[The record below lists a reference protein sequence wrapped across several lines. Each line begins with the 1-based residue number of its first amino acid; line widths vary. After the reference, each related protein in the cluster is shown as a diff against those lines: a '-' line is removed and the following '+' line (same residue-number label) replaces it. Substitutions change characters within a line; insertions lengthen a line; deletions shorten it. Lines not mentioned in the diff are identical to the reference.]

1 MNSPHELATFAGGC
15 FWCMVKP
22 FDQYPGVISITSGF
36 TGGHVADPTYEAI
49 STGLTGHYE
58 AVQIVYDPR
67 LITYNQ
73 LLNIFWQQIDPT
85 DLEGQF
91 ADRGAP
97 YRTAI
102 FYHTPQQQEAA
113 EESRRILDQSHRFDD
128 PIVTIIAPATTFYP
142 AEDAHQDYYKKN
154 PDHYQE
160 YERSL
165 GRDAF
170 LDDHWGK
177 SR

>member
-58 AVQIVYDPR
+58 AVQIVYDPQ

-102 FYHTPQQQEAA
+102 FYHTPQQQEVA
-113 EESRRILDQSHRFDD
+113 EESRRILDQSHRFDA
-128 PIVTIIAPATTFYP
+128 PIVTIIAPATAFYP

-165 GRDAF
+165 GRDDF